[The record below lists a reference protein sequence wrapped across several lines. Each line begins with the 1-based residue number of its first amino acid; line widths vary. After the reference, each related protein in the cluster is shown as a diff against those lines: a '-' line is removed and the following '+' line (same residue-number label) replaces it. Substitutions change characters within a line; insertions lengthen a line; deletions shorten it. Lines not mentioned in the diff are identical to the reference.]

1 VALNDDLRRVM
12 SSERTR
18 IELNEM
24 EAALKDLSLEEGISF
39 QNLARKLRAA
49 QELQIK
55 LVRLAIGR
63 ERDAINDQ

>member
-1 VALNDDLRRVM
+1 MALNDDLRRVM